1 MFAVLTL
8 ALARPAET
16 MDRRERD
23 RTRGIFPLF
32 YPACRLLVDR
42 IARMRT
48 TGRVLATLAAL
59 ALIGVAE
66 PQSSNPH
73 ILQSSDSPFFPVGVW
88 YGGGTARA
96 PMLVREPARERDN
109 WLRDLKTIK
118 SLGFNHVKTWVDWA
132 TVEPRR
138 GEFHLEALEQLL
150 ALADNVG
157 LKVIVQIYSDS
168 APEWVGRAFPDASFV
183 TDKGVRIGSQAAPGF
198 CLDHDGVRA
207 GVGRFIQAV
216 SRAAR
221 AHPSF
226 YGFDVWSEPHIV
238 NWVWFNENVE
248 FCFCPRTLAKFRTW
262 LREKYGTLDALNAA
276 WYRTFDS
283 WEQVEPP
290 RYGTILSYTDFIDW
304 KTFVA
309 HKLEDDLRMKAQ
321 AAEDG
326 VTSRAFKVS
335 SHSDVPAVLLSP
347 LSGYGSPDDWWM
359 TRAVDHYGTSI
370 YPKHASSTAPWSPV
384 RLMSGL
390 DGIRSAAGDRG
401 WWIGEL
407 QAGQGATGVR
417 VANPVTDA
425 DVRLWG
431 WSVISR
437 GARSIS
443 YYAYYPMSSGYES
456 NGYGLVELD
465 GSITARARAAGAFAD
480 LVGRNA
486 NLFTELRPE
495 RSRVAIVYN
504 RLSHMA
510 GGNTV
515 GPGQTARSAIVG
527 AYRALYNEN
536 IQADFI
542 HADQVAAGALKQYRA
557 AYFPYPIMMSQPVA
571 EGLQAYVRGG
581 GVLVAEARPA
591 WNDERGF
598 ANARIPGAGLDEV
611 FGAREAVLRVVE
623 PLALNMLTTAR
634 DLPADLRELAGLQIP
649 GSSYLE
655 TLVAAPGTRVIA
667 TDADGN
673 PAAVQHDFGKGRAML
688 LGTFVSAALEQDPQ
702 KNAAAGRL
710 IAALVR
716 GAGVAPRVKVTGAA
730 GLVEARLMESDR
742 AMLVVA
748 INHDTSSQRVTIE
761 LPPEAPAGE
770 WLNLETGDSLPLTG
784 RAAAGPRFEYG
795 FAPRDVLVL
804 LARKP

>member
-1 MFAVLTL
+1 
-8 ALARPAET
+8 
-16 MDRRERD
+16 
-23 RTRGIFPLF
+23 
-32 YPACRLLVDR
+32 
-42 IARMRT
+42 
-48 TGRVLATLAAL
+48 
-59 ALIGVAE
+59 
-66 PQSSNPH
+66 
-73 ILQSSDSPFFPVGVW
+73 
-88 YGGGTARA
+88 
-96 PMLVREPARERDN
+96 MLVREPAREVDS
-109 WLRDLKTIK
+109 WLRDLKTIR

-132 TVEPRR
+132 TVEPKE
-138 GEFHLEALEQLL
+138 GVFHLEALEQLL
-150 ALADNVG
+150 GLADNVG

-168 APEWVGRAFPDASFV
+168 APEWVGGKFPDASFI

-207 GVGRFIQAV
+207 SVGRFIQEV

-221 AHPSF
+221 QHKSF

-248 FCFCPRTLAKFRTW
+248 FCFCPHTLAKFRDW
-262 LREKYGTLDALNAA
+262 LRKKYGSLEALNRA

-283 WEQVEPP
+283 WDQVEPP

-309 HKLEDDLRMKAQ
+309 QKLEDDLRMKAT
-321 AAEDG
+321 AAADG
-326 VTSRAFKVS
+326 TSPRGFRVS

-359 TRAVDHYGTSI
+359 ARAVDHYGTSI

-417 VANPVTDA
+417 VANPVTEA

-431 WSVISR
+431 WATVSR

-456 NGYGLVELD
+456 NGYGLIELD
-465 GSITARARAAGAFAD
+465 GSVTPRARAAGTFAD
-480 LVGRNA
+480 VIGRNA

-495 RSRVAIVYN
+495 RSQVAIVYN

-515 GPGQTARSAIVG
+515 GPGQTARSALVG

-536 IQADFI
+536 IQADFL
-542 HADQVAAGALKQYRA
+542 HADEIAGGQLSAYKA
-557 AYFPYPIMMSQPVA
+557 VYFPYPIMMSQGVV
-571 EGLQAYVRGG
+571 EGLKAYVSGG
-581 GVLVAEARPA
+581 GVLISEARPA
-591 WNDERGF
+591 WNDDRGY
-598 ANARIPGAGLDEV
+598 ANARIPGGGLDEV
-611 FGAREAVLRVVE
+611 FGAREAELRSSE
-623 PLALNMLTTAR
+623 PLALTMAQ
-634 DLPADLRELAGLQIP
+634 DLPGEITQAAGLVVP
-649 GSSYLE
+649 GSTYLE
-655 TLVAAPGTRVIA
+655 ILSPHPGTRVLA
-667 TDADGN
+667 TTASRE
-673 PAAVQHDFGKGRAML
+673 PVAVQREHGKGRAVL
-688 LGTFVSAALEQDPQ
+688 LGSFVSAAFEQDPE
-702 KNAAAGRL
+702 KNASAGRL
-710 IAALVR
+710 IATLVR
-716 GAGVAPRVKVTGAA
+716 SAGVAPRIKMEVSDGATGW
-730 GLVEARLMESDR
+730 VEARLMESQR
-742 AMLVVA
+742 ALLLVG
-748 INHDTSSQRVTIE
+748 INHDTTPHRVSFE
-761 LPPEAPAGE
+761 LPADAPAGE
-770 WLNLETGDSLPLTG
+770 WLNLETGGSIPLAG
-784 RAAAGPRFEYG
+784 RAGAGPKFDYD
-795 FAPRDVLVL
+795 FAGRDVLVL

>member
-1 MFAVLTL
+1 MPPFARSAAFIL
-8 ALARPAET
+8 AL
-16 MDRRERD
+16 
-23 RTRGIFPLF
+23 
-32 YPACRLLVDR
+32 
-42 IARMRT
+42 
-48 TGRVLATLAAL
+48 L
-59 ALIGVAE
+59 ALCNLPISAPAVAQ
-66 PQSSNPH
+66 PAMQNSPT
-73 ILQSSDSPFFPVGVW
+73 DPFFPVGVW

-96 PMLVREPARERDN
+96 PMLVRDPAREMDA
-109 WLRDLKTIK
+109 WLRDLKSIK

-132 TVEPRR
+132 TVEPKE

-150 ALADNVG
+150 TLADNVG
-157 LKVIVQIYSDS
+157 LKVIVQLYSDS
-168 APEWVGRAFPDASFV
+168 APEWVGGKYPDASFV
-183 TDKGVRIGSQAAPGF
+183 TEKGVRIGSQAAPGF
-198 CLDHDGVRA
+198 CLDHDGVRTS
-207 GVGRFIQAV
+207 VGRFIQAV

-221 AHPSF
+221 AHKAF

-248 FCFCPRTLAKFRTW
+248 FCFCPHTLAKFRIW
-262 LREKYGTLDALNAA
+262 LRHKYGTLDAVNRA
-276 WYRTFDS
+276 WYRTFDT
-283 WEQVEPP
+283 WDQIEPP

-304 KTFVA
+304 KTFIA
-309 HKLEDDLRMKAQ
+309 QKLEDDLRMKAD
-321 AAEDG
+321 AAEDH
-326 VTSRAFKVS
+326 VSPRSFRVS

-359 TRAVDHYGTSI
+359 ARAVDYYGTSI

-431 WSVISR
+431 WATISR

-456 NGYGLVELD
+456 NGYGLIELD
-465 GSITARARAAGAFAD
+465 GAMTARARAAGAFAD

-510 GGNTV
+510 GGNTI
-515 GPGQTARSAIVG
+515 GPGQTARSALVG
-527 AYRALYNEN
+527 AYRALFDEN
-536 IQADFI
+536 IQADFV
-542 HADQVAAGALKQYRA
+542 HADEVASGKLRDYKAV
-557 AYFPYPIMMSQPVA
+557 YFPYPIMISQPVVDR
-571 EGLQAYVRGG
+571 LKSYVQEG
-581 GVLVAEARPA
+581 GVLISEARPA

-598 ANARIPGAGLDEV
+598 ANPVIPGGGLEEV
-611 FGAREAVLRVVE
+611 FGAREAELRSGD
-623 PLALNMLTTAR
+623 PLSFTMADN
-634 DLPADLRELAGLQIP
+634 LPAEISAARGLVVP
-649 GSSYLE
+649 GSTYLE
-655 TLVAAPGTRVIA
+655 ILSPQPGTRVLASTAAQEPVA
-667 TDADGN
+667 TER
-673 PAAVQHDFGKGRAML
+673 VYGKGRAIL
-688 LGTFVSAALEQDPQ
+688 LGTFVSAAFEQDPD

-716 GAGVAPRVKVTGAA
+716 GAGITPRVTVAGAP
-730 GLVEARLMESDR
+730 GWVESRLMESSR
-742 AMLVVA
+742 ALLLVA
-748 INHDTSSQRVTIE
+748 INHDTASHRVAIE
-761 LPPEAPAGE
+761 LPSDAPAGE
-770 WLNLETGDSLPLTG
+770 WLNLETGESIPLAG
-784 RAAAGPRFEYG
+784 RAGAGPRFEYD
-795 FAPRDVLVL
+795 FKARDVLVL

>member
-1 MFAVLTL
+1 
-8 ALARPAET
+8 
-16 MDRRERD
+16 
-23 RTRGIFPLF
+23 
-32 YPACRLLVDR
+32 
-42 IARMRT
+42 
-48 TGRVLATLAAL
+48 
-59 ALIGVAE
+59 
-66 PQSSNPH
+66 
-73 ILQSSDSPFFPVGVW
+73 VGVW
-88 YGGGTARA
+88 YAGGTARA
-96 PMLVREPARERDN
+96 PMLAREPAQELDA

-138 GEFHLEALEQLL
+138 GEFHLEALEQVLT
-150 ALADNVG
+150 LADNVG
-157 LKVIVQIYSDS
+157 LRVIVQIYSDS
-168 APEWVGRAFPDASFV
+168 APEWVGAAFPDASFV

-207 GVGRFIQAV
+207 AVGRFIQAV

-221 AHPSF
+221 QHKSF

-248 FCFCPRTLAKFRTW
+248 FCFCPHTLAKFRTW
-262 LREKYGTLDALNAA
+262 LREKYTSLEALNRA
-276 WYRTFDS
+276 WYRTFQT

-304 KTFVA
+304 KSFIA
-309 HKLEDDLRMKAQ
+309 QKLEDDLRMKAKS
-321 AAEDG
+321 AEDDVNPRG
-326 VTSRAFKVS
+326 FAVS

-359 TRAVDHYGTSI
+359 ARAVDHYGTSI
-370 YPKHASSTAPWSPV
+370 YPKHASSTAPWPPV

-417 VANPVTDA
+417 VANPVTEA

-431 WSVISR
+431 WATISR

-456 NGYGLVELD
+456 NGYGLIELD
-465 GSITARARAAGAFAD
+465 GSITPRAHAAGAFAD
-480 LVGRNA
+480 VIGRNA

-515 GPGQTARSAIVG
+515 GPGQTARSALVG
-527 AYRALYNEN
+527 AYRALYDEN
-536 IQADFI
+536 IQADFV
-542 HADQVAAGALKQYRA
+542 HADEVAAGKLGGYQAV
-557 AYFPYPIMMSQPVA
+557 YFPYPIMVSQAVA
-571 EGLQAYVRGG
+571 DGLKAYVRQG
-581 GVLVAEARPA
+581 GVLISEARPA
-591 WNDERGF
+591 WNDERGL
-598 ANARIPGAGLDEV
+598 ANPRIPGGGLEEV
-611 FGAREAVLRVVE
+611 FGAREAELRSAE
-623 PLALNMLTTAR
+623 PLALTMAQ
-634 DLPADLRELAGLQIP
+634 DLPVALRGLAGSVVP
-649 GSSYLE
+649 GSTYIEVL
-655 TLVAAPGTRVIA
+655 APHPGARVIGS
-667 TDADGN
+667 TVSRE
-673 PAAVQHDFGKGRAML
+673 PVAVEHQFGKGRAVL
-688 LGTFVSAALEQDPQ
+688 LGSFISAAFEQDPQ

-710 IAALVR
+710 ISALVR
-716 GAGVAPRVKVTGAA
+716 GAGVAPRVAVDGVP
-730 GLVEARLMESDR
+730 GWVESRLMESDR
-742 AMLVVA
+742 AMLLVSL
-748 INHDTSSQRVTIE
+748 NHDTGPHRVTIA
-761 LPPEAPAGE
+761 LPQEAPAGE
-770 WLNLETGDSLPLTG
+770 WLNLETGESLPLTG
-784 RAAAGPRFEYG
+784 RAGSGPRFEYE
-795 FAPRDVLVL
+795 FKPRDVLVL

>member
-1 MFAVLTL
+1 M
-8 ALARPAET
+8 P
-16 MDRRERD
+16 
-23 RTRGIFPLF
+23 
-32 YPACRLLVDR
+32 
-42 IARMRT
+42 RMRT
-48 TGRVLATLAAL
+48 ILCAL
-59 ALIGVAE
+59 AVFGAGLLQSSN
-66 PQSSNPH
+66 PQSSNP
-73 ILQSSDSPFFPVGVW
+73 QSSNPPILKSSNSPFFPVGVW

-96 PMLVREPARERDN
+96 PMLVREPARERDA

-132 TVEPRR
+132 TVEPTR
-138 GEFHLEALEQLL
+138 GELHLEALEQLL
-150 ALADNVG
+150 SLADNVG

-207 GVGRFIQAV
+207 SVGRFIQAV

-221 AHPSF
+221 AHGSF

-248 FCFCPRTLAKFRTW
+248 FCFCPHTLAKFRAW

-276 WYRTFDS
+276 WYRTFDA
-283 WEQVEPP
+283 WDQVEPP

-309 HKLEDDLRMKAQ
+309 AKLEGDLRMKAR
-321 AAEDG
+321 AAEDA
-326 VTSRAFKVS
+326 VTPRTFQVS

-359 TRAVDHYGTSI
+359 VRAVDHYGTSI
-370 YPKHASSTAPWSPV
+370 YPKHASSTTPWSPV

-390 DGIRSAAGDRG
+390 DGIRSAAGKAG

-437 GARSIS
+437 GARAIS

-456 NGYGLVELD
+456 NGYGLIELD
-465 GSITARARAAGAFAD
+465 GAITARARAAGAFAD
-480 LVGRNA
+480 VIGRNA
-486 NLFTELRPE
+486 NLFTTLTPE
-495 RSRVAIVYN
+495 QSRVAIVYN

-515 GPGQTARSAIVG
+515 GPGQTARSALVG
-527 AYRALYNEN
+527 AYRALYDEN
-536 IQADFI
+536 IQADFV
-542 HADQVAAGALKQYRA
+542 HADDVAAGRLQQYKA
-557 AYFPYPIMMSQPVA
+557 IYFPYPIMLSRPVA
-571 EGLQAYVRGG
+571 DALKNYVSAG

-611 FGAREAVLRVVE
+611 FGAREAVLRVTE
-623 PLALNMLTTAR
+623 PLALNLAR
-634 DLPADLRELAGLQIP
+634 DLPNELRELAGQQIP
-649 GSSYLE
+649 GSTYLE
-655 TLVAAPGTRVIA
+655 TLIAAPGARVLA
-667 TDADGN
+667 TTATGE
-673 PAAVQHDFGKGRAML
+673 PVAVQHSFGKGRAVL
-688 LGTFVSAALEQDPQ
+688 LGTFVSAAFEQDPQ
-702 KNAAAGRL
+702 KNAAAGKL

-716 GAGVAPRVKVTGAA
+716 GAGVEPRVKMTGAR

-742 AMLVVA
+742 ALLLVA
-748 INHDTSSQRVTIE
+748 INHDTSPEHVAIE
-761 LPPEAPAGE
+761 LPPDAPAGD
-770 WLNLETGDSLPLTG
+770 WLNLETGESLPLAG
-784 RAAAGPRFEYG
+784 RAAAGPRFEYD
-795 FAPRDVLVL
+795 FQPRDVLVL
-804 LARKP
+804 LARKPPERP